1 MLSDQYKNLLNSD
14 RSLLLSFCAQRW
26 EKSQEDKGSS
36 QVLKYA
42 LKTLFLHSLQLA
54 RRRGQS
60 GKEVRKIM
68 ASMGNCR

>member
-1 MLSDQYKNLLNSD
+1 MLSDQYKNLSNSD

-36 QVLKYA
+36 QVPKHT
-42 LKTLFLHSLQLA
+42 LKTLFLHSFQPA
-54 RRRGQS
+54 RQRGQS

-68 ASMGNCR
+68 ASLGN